1 MFITIIMN
9 EVLGLEE
16 GFKTLSVTCPL
27 TLFHTFPNQ
36 LNYFPLSFFPPK
48 ELLGQT
54 PWSVRA
60 KNNLKKRVTMNYLI
74 LDSTIMECEG
84 IFFLEVWVSP

>member
-54 PWSVRA
+54 P
-60 KNNLKKRVTMNYLI
+60 
-74 LDSTIMECEG
+74 
-84 IFFLEVWVSP
+84 